1 MSGRVERWYPLVS
14 GVILTLCYFLFL
26 RKYPLPNSIKDLFS
40 AITNL
45 SGITIGFLGTAQSI
59 LFSIDKKYV
68 IQQLKVTGVYNKLI
82 NYFMTAIKWS
92 FALGIISIFCL
103 ILNFETMDAW
113 HCLLFFAWLFVLTT
127 TALSCYR
134 VIDVFAGILR
144 SQH

>member
-68 IQQLKVTGVYNKLI
+68 IQQL
-82 NYFMTAIKWS
+82 
-92 FALGIISIFCL
+92 ALLGF
-103 ILNFETMDAW
+103 
-113 HCLLFFAWLFVLTT
+113 
-127 TALSCYR
+127 
-134 VIDVFAGILR
+134 
-144 SQH
+144 